1 MKMISRTVGAALGL
15 MAFCFISAASAVP
28 LLCKEAA
35 ANHTVTNASHVR
47 SCLASD
53 LGSVGERI
61 FAVDPDRNE
70 LSIAVQA
77 VGSDKLDHW
86 FVQFLNPML
95 DSGEWRFAK
104 VIDHDGRLTHI
115 KLYGR
120 APAQNVP
127 EPSALALLGAG
138 LLGAALLGRRKR
150 SRAS

>member
-1 MKMISRTVGAALGL
+1 MKIVSRTVGAALGL

-28 LLCKEAA
+28 LLCKEAS
-35 ANHTVTNASHVR
+35 ANTFMNASEVR
-47 SCLASD
+47 SCLAAD
-53 LGSVGERI
+53 LTGVSERI
-61 FAVDPDRNE
+61 FSVDASRNE

-86 FVQFLNPML
+86 FVRFLNPLL
-95 DSGEWRFAK
+95 DSGDWRFAK

-127 EPSALALLGAG
+127 EPSALALLGIG
-138 LLGAALLGRRKR
+138 LVGAAFLGRRKR
-150 SRAS
+150 NQGS

>member
-1 MKMISRTVGAALGL
+1 MNLISRTVGAALGL

-35 ANHTVTNASHVR
+35 ANHALTDASHVR
-47 SCLASD
+47 SCLAAD
-53 LGSVGERI
+53 LGDVGERI
-61 FAVDPDRNE
+61 FSIDADRNE
-70 LSIAVQA
+70 LSIAVQP

-95 DSGEWRFAK
+95 DSGDWRFAK
-104 VIDHDGRLTHI
+104 VLDHDGRVTHI

-127 EPSALALLGAG
+127 EPGALALLSVG

-150 SRAS
+150 SRTA